1 MLVLKILFVGVTFFC
16 PFFVGIMLK
25 YESLPETYLFGQI
38 FIWAIFQLLAVPMI
52 LLHVPFIGLFIPF
65 TLIVAGLGIWGIV
78 KLSKKE
84 CKLKFDIKDFNY
96 YMIPALL
103 VIAFQ
108 AGMYFFGQHLD
119 EDDARWIA
127 EASDAIVKNK
137 MLLHNAATGEYIG
150 TFKGEMVKDV
160 FSPWSMYIASLSQMT
175 FIRPATLAHTF
186 YPPVLLS
193 LVYVAYYLIGKNLF
207 EKKFEQGAFLLMVSI
222 IMMFFSGNRYTQAMF
237 TLTRIW
243 QGKAM
248 VAGLV
253 IPLFLLVLLKI
264 EKDDTKGNW
273 FLLIISS
280 IAGCLFSGMG
290 IAVSF
295 ILAGVYGLYA
305 LLFKRFKRIGFYLA
319 ALFFPALYGMLNYW
333 LFKI

>member
-1 MLVLKILFVGVTFFC
+1 MFAIKIILILLSFIL
-16 PFFVGIMLK
+16 PFFVGILLK
-25 YESLPETYLFGQI
+25 RESVPETYLFGQI
-38 FIWAIFQLLAVPMI
+38 LAWAIFQLMAVPMI
-52 LLHVPFIGLFIPF
+52 LLHVPFMGLFIPY
-65 TLIVAGLGIWGIV
+65 TIIVIGLGIWGII

-84 CKLKFDIKDFNY
+84 SKIKYDIKDFNY
-96 YMIPALL
+96 YLIPALL

-127 EASDAIVKNK
+127 EASDAIAKNK

-160 FSPWSMYIASLSQMT
+160 FSPWSMYIATISQAT
-175 FIRPATLAHTF
+175 FIRPATMAHTF

-193 LVYVAYYLIGKNLF
+193 LVYVAYYLMGKNLF

-253 IPLFLLVLLKI
+253 IPLFLLVLLQI
-264 EKDDTKGNW
+264 EKEDTKGNW

-280 IAGCLFSGMG
+280 ITGCLFSGMG
-290 IAVSF
+290 IAISF
-295 ILAGVYGLYA
+295 ILAAVYGLYA
-305 LLFKRFKRIGFYLA
+305 LVFKRFKRIGFYLA
-319 ALFFPALYGMLNYW
+319 ALFFPALYGLLSYW

>member
-1 MLVLKILFVGVTFFC
+1 MFAIKIILIILSFTF
-16 PFFVGIMLK
+16 PFFVGILFARK
-25 YESLPETYLFGQI
+25 SILETYLFGQI
-38 FIWAIFQLLAVPMI
+38 LVWAIFQLMAVPMI
-52 LLHVPFIGLFIPF
+52 LLHIPFMGLFIPF
-65 TLIVAGLGIWGIV
+65 SLVIVGLGIWGIV
-78 KLSKKE
+78 KISKKE
-84 CKLKFDIKDFNY
+84 YDLSFDIKTFNFF
-96 YMIPALL
+96 MAPALL

-150 TFKGEMVKDV
+150 TFKGEMAKDV
-160 FSPWSMYIASLSQMT
+160 FSPWSMYIATLSQTT
-175 FIRPATLAHTF
+175 FIRPATMAHTF
-186 YPPVLLS
+186 YPPILLG
-193 LVYVAYYLIGKNLF
+193 LVYVVYYLIGKNLF

-253 IPLFLLVLLKI
+253 IPLFLLVLLQI
-264 EKDDTKGNW
+264 EKEDTKGNW

-280 IAGCLFSGMG
+280 ITGCLFSGMG
-290 IAVSF
+290 IAISF

-305 LLFKRFKRIGFYLA
+305 LVFKRFKRIGFYLA
-319 ALFFPALYGMLNYW
+319 ALFFPALYGVLNYW